1 MSTVSISMPGELA
14 LAFKA
19 MRARLGLVALLLAL
33 AGAAW
38 WLSADRMAGMASM
51 QGGGAHAM
59 GMGGMQAMGT
69 WSDSGIQ
76 LGTLGWFVITWV
88 VMMAAMMLPSLAPTA
103 SLYARMTRDRGP
115 TRALLFAAGYLVVW
129 GAAGAIAYGLFE
141 AGRALF
147 GHVSVAFAVGVVAL
161 AAVYQFTPLKDAC
174 LGRCRGPLGFILSSW
189 HEGRLGSLRM
199 GGEHAL
205 WCLGCCWALM
215 AALFALGIMSL
226 GWMAVVA
233 ALIALEKTLPWRR
246 VASAGTSL
254 TLLGL
259 AGALAVGAL

>member
-1 MSTVSISMPGELA
+1 MPRELA
-14 LAFKA
+14 LAFRA

-33 AGAAW
+33 AGGAW
-38 WLSADRMAGMASM
+38 WWAAARMGDMSVM
-51 QGGGAHAM
+51 QSGGAHAM
-59 GMGGMQAMGT
+59 GMGGMHAMSAG
-69 WSDSGIQ
+69 SGSGIQ

-115 TRALLFAAGYLVVW
+115 TRALLFAAGYLIVW
-129 GAAGAIAYGLFE
+129 GAAGAVAYGLFE

-147 GHVSVAFAVGVVAL
+147 GHLGAPFAAGVVAL
-161 AAVYQFTPLKDAC
+161 AAVYQFTPLKNAC

-189 HEGRLGSLRM
+189 HEGRLGALRM

-246 VASAGTSL
+246 VATAGTSL
-254 TLLGL
+254 LLFGL
-259 AGALAVGAL
+259 AGGLLAGAVI